1 MRYPARDKTRTRLSW
16 ALGTAL
22 TSSSR
27 LWAQTPASGAG
38 SAAAADSG
46 LLSSGSLVL
55 IGGAFALILIGG
67 WFMFMWRKREPIP
80 RYRGGRVESSHY
92 EQVLAELQ
100 GIRLRI
106 SGGDGRAYLPKIE
119 RLVHI
124 FADRSGVIGAR
135 AMDREA
141 LTKALGAAAL
151 SPEQIKT
158 LGRILSQCEKARL
171 EDSIKLDFDPLD
183 MVKDF
188 QAIVKELDRE
198 VAV

>member
-1 MRYPARDKTRTRLSW
+1 VKALSVW
-16 ALGTAL
+16 AAI
-22 TSSSR
+22 
-27 LWAQTPASGAG
+27 ASGAA
-38 SAAAADSG
+38 SAAAQTAGPASSAG
-46 LLSSGSLVL
+46 SPAFAGPSGSMILA
-55 IGGAFALILIGG
+55 GGAVALVLIGG

-80 RYRGGRVESSHY
+80 RYRGGREVESSHF

-124 FADRSGVIGAR
+124 FADRSGIIGAR

-141 LTKALGAAAL
+141 LTKALGAASL

-158 LGRILSQCEKARL
+158 LGRILAQCEKARI
-171 EDSIKLDFDPLD
+171 EDTAKLDFDPLD

-198 VAV
+198 IAA